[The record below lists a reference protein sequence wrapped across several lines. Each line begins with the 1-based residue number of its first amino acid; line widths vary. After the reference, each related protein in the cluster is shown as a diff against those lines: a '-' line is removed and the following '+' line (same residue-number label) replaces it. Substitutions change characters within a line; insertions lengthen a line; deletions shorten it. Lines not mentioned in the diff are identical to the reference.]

1 MSVNESLQDVAVRE
15 RQLEE
20 HILRSTEY
28 LFRAD
33 QNLKRLVSTLYL
45 AIALLLLFQVLFTFR
60 TVDEIPHSASL
71 LMAVTSLLAIANCV
85 LLIQT
90 KQWLQRLNAAWL
102 DPQQR
107 VALDSLKNER
117 QELIS
122 RMVRTT
128 DPSASAELN

>member
-117 QELIS
+117 HELIS
-122 RMVRTT
+122 RMVRIT
-128 DPSASAELN
+128 DPSSSAELN

>member
-122 RMVRTT
+122 RMVRIT